1 MGFLIKDHC
10 DKVPDS
16 RIPNNHFFTDVKGL
30 QVGKYFWIFGGF
42 VPPTN
47 QWESMD
53 LFEPLPY
60 QLKTDLWVMERNIW
74 INGPELHQKLWKDST
89 GYCASVMNSTAV
101 IFVGIGYLGKDAKY

>member
-16 RIPNNHFFTDVKGL
+16 RIPNNHFFADVKGL

-42 VPPTN
+42 VPPNN

-53 LFEPLPY
+53 FFEPLPY
-60 QLKTDLWVMERNIW
+60 QLETDLWVMDRNIW
-74 INGPELHQKLWKDST
+74 IAGPELHQKLWKDST
-89 GYCASVMNSTAV
+89 GYCASVMNSTTV
-101 IFVGIGYLGKDAKY
+101 IFVGIGYSGKDAK